1 MVSQQEMDHKLA
13 SYKLSVEVVGGK
25 PSNNL
30 VKYLTHEVEAGLTL
44 EYHTEQMTYYI
55 LPNIP
60 KSLLHRKSHF
70 MEKNKELLGLI
81 NFEFV
86 SLTEF
91 EVAQR
96 NIVDPLH
103 EKNVPGVDSFEES
116 VEENDY
122 EGDDVRSE
130 FQPVDQ
136 QLDSANRGL
145 LLSSVEMSEM
155 PEARAV
161 SAKEQNRQK
170 SALMISPD
178 DDDDDQSAVK
188 TVKHDGEEELKSSQN
203 VGTPKVK
210 AQPTSIQPE
219 VDPEMR

>member
-1 MVSQQEMDHKLA
+1 M
-13 SYKLSVEVVGGK
+13 EVVGGK

-44 EYHTEQMTYYI
+44 EYHSELMTYYI

-60 KSLLHRKSHF
+60 KSLLHRKSLF

-81 NFEFV
+81 SFEFV

-96 NIVDPLH
+96 NIVDPQ
-103 EKNVPGVDSFEES
+103 NVNLLAESFEES

-130 FQPVDQ
+130 F
-136 QLDSANRGL
+136 
-145 LLSSVEMSEM
+145 
-155 PEARAV
+155 
-161 SAKEQNRQK
+161 
-170 SALMISPD
+170 
-178 DDDDDQSAVK
+178 
-188 TVKHDGEEELKSSQN
+188 
-203 VGTPKVK
+203 
-210 AQPTSIQPE
+210 
-219 VDPEMR
+219 